1 MIMEKQNEKII
12 QITSG
17 RGPAECC
24 WVVAQVLKLLLN
36 EANESNIESTILHR
50 EQGTENGTLF
60 SASVKVK
67 GENLDSFLT
76 NWLGTV
82 QWIGQ
87 SKFRKYHKRKNWFVG
102 INELALNQKSTFDI
116 KDIRFEFTRSG
127 GPGGQHVNKVST
139 AVRATHVPS
148 GEVVFVSNNRSQL
161 QNKNEAIR
169 RMQQVLEINSL
180 EQAKKQVQDGW
191 QNHNE
196 LDRGNPVRVF
206 KGIDFKP
213 NHKNKNYKSKRKSS
227 KQDFLR
233 QLKE

>member
-1 MIMEKQNEKII
+1 MEKKNEKII

-24 WVVAQVLKLLLN
+24 WVVAQVLKFLLN

-50 EQGTENGTLF
+50 EQGIENGTLF
-60 SASVKVK
+60 SASLKLE
-67 GENLDSFLT
+67 GENLDSFLK

-102 INELALNQKSTFDI
+102 VNELTLNQKFTFDS
-116 KDIRFEFTRSG
+116 KNIRFEFTRSG

-148 GEVVFVSNNRSQL
+148 GEVVFVANSRSQL
-161 QNKNEAIR
+161 QNKNEAIKR
-169 RMQQVLEINSL
+169 IEQVLEIKSL
-180 EQAKKQVQDGW
+180 EQAKKQVQEGW
-191 QNHNE
+191 KNHNE
-196 LDRGNPVRVF
+196 LDRGNPVRKF
-206 KGIDFKP
+206 KGTDFKP
-213 NHKNKNYKSKRKSS
+213 NFKSKNYKSKRKSS